1 MKVHEAI
8 AAVMREVTHVEKGD
22 RFSAPGA
29 GTYNF
34 RGVDRTVNA
43 LSSAMR
49 KNGLVIL
56 PAALGVP
63 EYKSAATSSG
73 GTRNFSRVHVQY
85 TIVGPEGDTLTGSAV
100 GEAADSG
107 DKGVSKA
114 MSVAWRTFL
123 LQTFFLPTDEPDPD
137 SEVHD
142 AVVGREAPGPRQAA
156 QNGIVQHWDGR
167 AKACRS
173 EQELHAL
180 YEEAMKQR
188 APREALEAI
197 KSYSRA
203 GQS

>member
-142 AVVGREAPGPRQAA
+142 AVVGRDAPTARQAA
-156 QNGIVQHWDGR
+156 QTGVLQHWDDR
-167 AKACRS
+167 ARACQS
-173 EQELHAL
+173 EQDLHAL
-180 YEEAMKQR
+180 YQVALKEK
-188 APREALEAI
+188 APNQVLEII
-197 KSYSRA
+197 KSYSKA
-203 GQS
+203 GRS